1 MDDNTHPSLL
11 LHFLEATWKT
21 CEASPWSCLS
31 WWLFALTP
39 SPRSVH
45 LAVPIPTTRITYC
58 SGFSL
63 HMSFSSWISF
73 RSSSVCLP
81 TVGFIA
87 KACQY
92 VCVFGLD
99 LPSRK
104 KTISK
109 AEKPSKHP
117 NVCRLALSISQ
128 RSSQSLSSFL
138 DLIARARNIQATSV
152 VQLLLKVFGQTHEL
166 LLPFFAATV

>member
-11 LHFLEATWKT
+11 LHFLEVTWKT

-31 WWLFALTP
+31 WWLFALTH

-45 LAVPIPTTRITYC
+45 LAVSIPTTRITYC
-58 SGFSL
+58 SSFSL

-87 KACQY
+87 KTCQY

-104 KTISK
+104 KNNKQSREAIQASK
-109 AEKPSKHP
+109 R
-117 NVCRLALSISQ
+117 VQ
-128 RSSQSLSSFL
+128 
-138 DLIARARNIQATSV
+138 ARAQHQPKKLAKP
-152 VQLLLKVFGQTHEL
+152 QLVLGPHC
-166 LLPFFAATV
+166 

>member
-1 MDDNTHPSLL
+1 MC
-11 LHFLEATWKT
+11 FW
-21 CEASPWSCLS
+21 
-31 WWLFALTP
+31 
-39 SPRSVH
+39 V
-45 LAVPIPTTRITYC
+45 
-58 SGFSL
+58 G
-63 HMSFSSWISF
+63 
-73 RSSSVCLP
+73 P
-81 TVGFIA
+81 TV
-87 KACQY
+87 
-92 VCVFGLD
+92 
-99 LPSRK
+99 SEK

-152 VQLLLKVFGQTHEL
+152 VQLLLQVFGQTHEL